1 MRFRPVCTIL
11 LALPMVSALAAG
23 APQGGVQ
30 KTALVTVVAEAGGPV
45 ANLAARRL
53 HRARGQ
59 SHARRGWSPA
69 GDGPLFITLLVD
81 TIRPPAGVLAPT
93 QDLRRA
99 LTSFIT
105 TIKTGNPDAQIA
117 ILDFAG
123 ASVTAVDFTTEAP
136 TLDRFI
142 QRLFPNRRADA
153 VLIEAMVDGGKKLS
167 DKPSPVARSSR
178 STSTAPDS
186 SAVQT
191 MNQAA
196 ENIRKSG
203 ATVWTV
209 SVRGTSTSSNREEVL
224 NVLTRASGGMRMT
237 VVEASGLESMLKS
250 VANSLLS
257 QYTVTFVRPA
267 DASVKSTQM
276 ETRKSGKVLHDAVDE
291 RDDSRQSTVGS
302 RQSQSSITVVN
313 HSRQSKSSVQV
324 VSHSRQ
330 SKSYATHHAAARSSP
345 RPRYRRRRSA
355 DGRSIRA
362 AVGWIQDNRRRRC
375 CRRSGARRT
384 RWVRPEGR
392 SGRRGGR
399 RSAPLHGSAW
409 PHRPAHA
416 HHVLLGPAAGHTAT
430 RQRRRP
436 AVTVFLAQD
445 NARRTLESGVTTVRD
460 LGASNDT
467 DFAMRELT
475 RWAR

>member
-45 ANLAARRL
+45 ANLAAPDFIVRED
-53 HRARGQ
+53 RATRDVVGVQ
-59 SHARRGWSPA
+59 PAR
-69 GDGPLFITLLVD
+69 DPLFITLLVD

-123 ASVTAVDFTTEAP
+123 ASVTAVDFTTEAA

-153 VLIEAMVDGGKKLS
+153 VLIEAMVDGGRKLS
-167 DKPSPVARSSR
+167 DKPSPRRAIVAVDFN
-178 STSTAPDS
+178 APDS

-237 VVEASGLESMLKS
+237 VVEASGLESTLKS

-276 ETRKSGKVLHDAVDE
+276 ETRKNGKVLM
-291 RDDSRQSTVGS
+291 T
-302 RQSQSSITVVN
+302 
-313 HSRQSKSSVQV
+313 
-324 VSHSRQ
+324 
-330 SKSYATHHAAARSSP
+330 P
-345 RPRYRRRRSA
+345 
-355 DGRSIRA
+355 
-362 AVGWIQDNRRRRC
+362 W
-375 CRRSGARRT
+375 
-384 RWVRPEGR
+384 
-392 SGRRGGR
+392 
-399 RSAPLHGSAW
+399 
-409 PHRPAHA
+409 
-416 HHVLLGPAAGHTAT
+416 
-430 RQRRRP
+430 
-436 AVTVFLAQD
+436 
-445 NARRTLESGVTTVRD
+445 
-460 LGASNDT
+460 
-467 DFAMRELT
+467 MR
-475 RWAR
+475 

>member
-45 ANLAARRL
+45 ANLAAPDFIVRED
-53 HRARGQ
+53 RATRDVVGVQ
-59 SHARRGWSPA
+59 PAR
-69 GDGPLFITLLVD
+69 DPLFITLLVD

-123 ASVTAVDFTTEAP
+123 ASVTAVDFTTEAA

-153 VLIEAMVDGGKKLS
+153 VLIEAMVDGGRKLS
-167 DKPSPVARSSR
+167 DKPSLRRAIVAVDFN
-178 STSTAPDS
+178 APDS

-237 VVEASGLESMLKS
+237 VVEASGLESTLKS

-276 ETRKSGKVLHDAVDE
+276 ETRKNGKVLM
-291 RDDSRQSTVGS
+291 T
-302 RQSQSSITVVN
+302 
-313 HSRQSKSSVQV
+313 
-324 VSHSRQ
+324 
-330 SKSYATHHAAARSSP
+330 P
-345 RPRYRRRRSA
+345 
-355 DGRSIRA
+355 
-362 AVGWIQDNRRRRC
+362 W
-375 CRRSGARRT
+375 
-384 RWVRPEGR
+384 
-392 SGRRGGR
+392 
-399 RSAPLHGSAW
+399 
-409 PHRPAHA
+409 
-416 HHVLLGPAAGHTAT
+416 
-430 RQRRRP
+430 
-436 AVTVFLAQD
+436 
-445 NARRTLESGVTTVRD
+445 
-460 LGASNDT
+460 
-467 DFAMRELT
+467 MR
-475 RWAR
+475 

>member
-45 ANLAARRL
+45 ANLAGPDFIVRED
-53 HRARGQ
+53 RATRDVVGVQ
-59 SHARRGWSPA
+59 PA
-69 GDGPLFITLLVD
+69 TDPLFITLLVD

-99 LTSFIT
+99 LTSFVT
-105 TIKTGNPDAQIA
+105 TIKKGNPDAQIA

-123 ASVTAVDFTTEAP
+123 ASVTAVDFTTAASALE
-136 TLDRFI
+136 LYI

-153 VLIEAMVDGGKKLS
+153 VLIEALVDGGKKLS
-167 DKPSPVARSSR
+167 DKPSPRRAIVAVDFN
-178 STSTAPDS
+178 APDS

-191 MNQAA
+191 MNQAG

-209 SVRGTSTSSNREEVL
+209 SVRGTATSSNREEVL
-224 NVLTRASGGMRMT
+224 NVVTRASGGMRLT

-276 ETRKSGKVLHDAVDE
+276 ETRKGGKVLL
-291 RDDSRQSTVGS
+291 T
-302 RQSQSSITVVN
+302 
-313 HSRQSKSSVQV
+313 
-324 VSHSRQ
+324 
-330 SKSYATHHAAARSSP
+330 P
-345 RPRYRRRRSA
+345 
-355 DGRSIRA
+355 
-362 AVGWIQDNRRRRC
+362 W
-375 CRRSGARRT
+375 
-384 RWVRPEGR
+384 
-392 SGRRGGR
+392 
-399 RSAPLHGSAW
+399 
-409 PHRPAHA
+409 
-416 HHVLLGPAAGHTAT
+416 
-430 RQRRRP
+430 
-436 AVTVFLAQD
+436 
-445 NARRTLESGVTTVRD
+445 
-460 LGASNDT
+460 
-467 DFAMRELT
+467 MR
-475 RWAR
+475 